1 MSRFPR
7 SITTTVRSSTDHLR
21 EVRHFVEAAARQ
33 FGFVDEDVSNIVLA
47 VDEACTNIIKHA
59 YGGSSTGEIRVT
71 VIREGT
77 SFEVQIHDQG
87 RPFDPESIH
96 PPNLKQHLSEYRRG
110 GLGVYLMRR
119 LMDQVEF
126 SIHPGRP
133 NEVRLVKYLGSPSAH
148 TGT

>member
-1 MSRFPR
+1 
-7 SITTTVRSSTDHLR
+7 LR